1 MNCLLR
7 AAVAIILFLGL
18 TSCSNKPMNMSEN
31 TELKIES
38 EVHQAFLGLVEAS
51 KALDVDRY
59 FAYFDKMKFTGV
71 NADGTVW
78 RSVKDLEAL
87 IVPGFSSVK
96 RIISLEFN
104 NVKITVIN
112 QSTAILINEYRQSI
126 ELKNGDVV
134 EQAGAGTQVWS
145 KVNGTWK
152 LVSVS
157 DSNKP
162 QITK

>member
-1 MNCLLR
+1 
-7 AAVAIILFLGL
+7 
-18 TSCSNKPMNMSEN
+18 MNMSEN

-51 KALDVDRY
+51 KALDVARY
-59 FAYFDKMKFTGV
+59 FDYFDKEKFTGL

-96 RIISLEFN
+96 RIISLEFSL
-104 NVKITVIN
+104 VKITVIN
-112 QSTAILINEYRQSI
+112 QSTAILINEYKQSI
-126 ELKNGDVV
+126 ELKNGTVV

-145 KVNGTWK
+145 KANGAWK

-157 DSNKP
+157 DSDKP
-162 QITK
+162 KITK